1 MEIFLIM
8 IIPGIIGIWVYV
20 LVAKLTAKLLGDKID
35 I

>member
-1 MEIFLIM
+1 MQLFLLM

-20 LVAKLTAKLLGDKID
+20 LVATLTAKLSNDKND

>member
-8 IIPGIIGIWVYV
+8 IIPGIVGIWVYV
-20 LVAKLTAKLLGDKID
+20 LVAKLTAKLSNDKND